1 MDSVDY
7 NRKADKIDILA
18 KYQNFVYSVPTM
30 SVTYQPKKVKRL
42 KKHGF
47 LARIATTAGRAVLT
61 ARRRKGRAKLTV

>member
-1 MDSVDY
+1 MDY
-7 NRKADKIDILA
+7 TRKTIKIDILA
-18 KYQNFVYSVPTM
+18 EIQFFVYSTTTM

-47 LARIATTAGRAVLT
+47 LARIATTSGRAVLT